1 MPSRADGSEDEVVIW
16 TKYFLMRK
24 KQKNEANDVTPR
36 KRKRLR
42 RIREKYEA
50 ISKPWR
56 DQEVITKIAELRL
69 LTQISGFNHFDHY
82 FGDC

>member
-1 MPSRADGSEDEVVIW
+1 LDQVFFDEEK
-16 TKYFLMRK
+16 TE
-24 KQKNEANDVTPR
+24 NEANDVTPR
-36 KRKRLR
+36 ERKRIR

-50 ISKPWR
+50 VSNPWR

-69 LTQISGFNHFDHY
+69 LTQISGLNHFDHY

>member
-1 MPSRADGSEDEVVIW
+1 LDQVFFDE
-16 TKYFLMRK
+16 K